1 MIILTKDIFLH
12 QIHGEL
18 YNLTCFRI
26 IQPPHPYTGYF
37 QCSTFKTISSL
48 ILQFYELLL
57 YDEIK
62 ETESWPQREKICQ
75 TSYPIFFNYV

>member
-57 YDEIK
+57 YDEIRK
-62 ETESWPQREKICQ
+62 QKAGHREKKTCQ
-75 TSYPIFFNYV
+75 TSCLIFFNYV